1 MYKYLFVFLLFLTAN
16 NIYGQRNLKT
26 LDGSAKRSNTSRNMG
41 TDSLYDRG
49 TKKIAKNTKA
59 KIEDY
64 KIISRKGDTTHVD
77 TTLTIQKEYKFNY
90 LRRDYFE
97 LLPFNNMGQTYN
109 TLSHNMSSQDAGID
123 MYPIIYEMMQWSK
136 RNLKKKFGPKGE
148 QWLKETE
155 GLTAE
160 KFISETTSSYKKSL
174 KDILSK
180 VN

>member
-26 LDGSAKRSNTSRNMG
+26 LDGSAKRSNTSRNVG

-109 TLSHNMSSQDAGID
+109 TLSHNMSSQNMLPRFGTKGKHYNYMSVNDISYYHVPTPLTELMFKSNFEQGQLLDAFLL
-123 MYPIIYEMMQWSK
+123 PILQN
-136 RNLKKKFGPKGE
+136 NLIF
-148 QWLKETE
+148 L
-155 GLTAE
+155 
-160 KFISETTSSYKKSL
+160 
-174 KDILSK
+174 
-180 VN
+180 

>member
-16 NIYGQRNLKT
+16 NTYGQRNLKT

-64 KIISRKGDTTHVD
+64 KIISRKGDSTHVD

-90 LRRDYFE
+90 LRRF
-97 LLPFNNMGQTYN
+97 
-109 TLSHNMSSQDAGID
+109 
-123 MYPIIYEMMQWSK
+123 SK
-136 RNLKKKFGPKGE
+136 
-148 QWLKETE
+148 
-155 GLTAE
+155 
-160 KFISETTSSYKKSL
+160 Y
-174 KDILSK
+174 
-180 VN
+180 